1 MELKDRLKLAMSDP
15 KVSGTALAR
24 ACKVAAP
31 SVSEWLSGKTK
42 SLSAT
47 NLLAAAKFLK
57 VSPDWLASG
66 IGQMRK
72 TYTFEPLI
80 SNHKVEEPT
89 KQYHT
94 QATNTEPAP
103 HKKQVPLISWVRAG
117 GWGEIDDHNPDTA
130 DTITAHYSNPSKY
143 AFALTVDGDSMTSSI
158 GLSFPHGCNIIVDPE
173 RSPQAGDYVVAK
185 DVISQKATFKK
196 LTTDGVGWYLQALN
210 KDYKTIEI
218 DHLDKR
224 IIGVV
229 IEFYI
234 GSKL

>member
-1 MELKDRLKLAMSDP
+1 MELKNRLKLAMSDP
-15 KVSGTALAR
+15 KVSGAALAR

-31 SVSEWLSGKTK
+31 SVSEWLSGETK

-47 NLLAAAKFLK
+47 NLLAAAKFLN

-72 TYTFEPLI
+72 TYAPVVITNHTAQEP
-80 SNHKVEEPT
+80 VA
-89 KQYHT
+89 QYGT
-94 QATNTEPAP
+94 QQTNLVPATPKN
-103 HKKQVPLISWVRAG
+103 QVPLISWVRAG
-117 GWGEIDDHNPDTA
+117 DWGEIDDHNPNTA
-130 DTITAHYSNPSKY
+130 DTIPAHYSNPSKY

-185 DVISQKATFKK
+185 DVTSQKATFKK

>member
-1 MELKDRLKLAMSDP
+1 MPNIANRLKATRLEKDLTQDELAKKSGVSQGTIGNIESGARRAYGSLPRIAEALGIRNNWLRDGELP
-15 KVSGTALAR
+15 KYEFPATLNSNHTAQQ
-24 ACKVAAP
+24 P
-31 SVSEWLSGKTK
+31 
-42 SLSAT
+42 
-47 NLLAAAKFLK
+47 AAKYETQ
-57 VSPDWLASG
+57 P
-66 IGQMRK
+66 
-72 TYTFEPLI
+72 
-80 SNHKVEEPT
+80 SNIESIT
-89 KQYHT
+89 T
-94 QATNTEPAP
+94 
-103 HKKQVPLISWVRAG
+103 KKQVPLISWVRAG
-117 GWGEIDDHNPDTA
+117 GWGEINDHNPDTA
-130 DTITAHYSNPSKY
+130 DTIPAHYSNPSKY

-185 DVISQKATFKK
+185 DVASQKATFKK

-229 IEFYI
+229 IEFYV

>member
-1 MELKDRLKLAMSDP
+1 MINNMNMTPWERLNNELFRRKLGWQWVANGLNFDIQRVHNWKSRGIPAMHF
-15 KVSGTALAR
+15 R
-24 ACKVAAP
+24 AIADLFGVT
-31 SVSEWLSGKTK
+31 VDWIEGLDEKTVQEP
-42 SLSAT
+42 
-47 NLLAAAKFLK
+47 AAKYENQ
-57 VSPDWLASG
+57 P
-66 IGQMRK
+66 
-72 TYTFEPLI
+72 
-80 SNHKVEEPT
+80 SNVEST
-89 KQYHT
+89 SS
-94 QATNTEPAP
+94 
-103 HKKQVPLISWVRAG
+103 KKQVPLISWVRAG

-130 DTITAHYSNPSKY
+130 DTIPAHYSNPSKY

-185 DVISQKATFKK
+185 DVTSQKATFKK

>member
-1 MELKDRLKLAMSDP
+1 MALNERLKLAMSDP
-15 KVSGTALAR
+15 KVTSISLSK
-24 ACKVAAP
+24 ACKVSTAT
-31 SVSEWLSGKTK
+31 VSDWLSGEIKEIK
-42 SLSAT
+42 SK
-47 NLLAAAKFLK
+47 NLLLVAKFLN
-57 VSPDWLASG
+57 VSPEWLITG
-66 IGQMRK
+66 VGQMRK
-72 TYTFEPLI
+72 TYTFEATA
-80 SNHKVEEPT
+80 NHT
-89 KQYHT
+89 AQ
-94 QATNTEPAP
+94 EPAAKYETQIP
-103 HKKQVPLISWVRAG
+103 NSAPVIAKKQIPLISWVRAG
-117 GWGEIDDHNPDTA
+117 GWGKIDDHSPDTA
-130 DTITAHYSNPSKY
+130 DTIPAHYSNPSKY

-185 DVISQKATFKK
+185 DVTSQKATFKK

>member
-1 MELKDRLKLAMSDP
+1 MDTIAKRLKATRLEKDWSQDVLAKKSG
-15 KVSGTALAR
+15 VSQGTIGNIEAGTRRSYGSLPRIAEALGIRHNWLRDGEGA
-24 ACKVAAP
+24 KHDFPAP
-31 SVSEWLSGKTK
+31 LTSNHT
-42 SLSAT
+42 AQQP
-47 NLLAAAKFLK
+47 AAKYEIQ
-57 VSPDWLASG
+57 P
-66 IGQMRK
+66 
-72 TYTFEPLI
+72 
-80 SNHKVEEPT
+80 SNVEAITP
-89 KQYHT
+89 
-94 QATNTEPAP
+94 
-103 HKKQVPLISWVRAG
+103 KKQVPLISWVRAG

-130 DTITAHYSNPSKY
+130 DTIPAHYSHPSKH
-143 AFALTVDGDSMTSSI
+143 AFALTVDGDSMTSSV
-158 GLSFPHGCNIIVDPE
+158 GLSFPHGCNIIIDPE

-185 DVISQKATFKK
+185 DVTSQKATFKK

>member
-1 MELKDRLKLAMSDP
+1 MSTDFGKRLKTARKHAGISQTDLAKAIGISQSSVGHLETIGHGSSHVHQIALTCG
-15 KVSGTALAR
+15 VSTQ
-24 ACKVAAP
+24 
-31 SVSEWLSGKTK
+31 WLSTGDGVMF
-42 SLSAT
+42 SHEAREP
-47 NLLAAAKFLK
+47 AAKYENQ
-57 VSPDWLASG
+57 P
-66 IGQMRK
+66 
-72 TYTFEPLI
+72 
-80 SNHKVEEPT
+80 SNVEST
-89 KQYHT
+89 T
-94 QATNTEPAP
+94 T
-103 HKKQVPLISWVRAG
+103 KKQVPLISWVRAG

-130 DTITAHYSNPSKY
+130 DTIPAHYSNPSKY

-185 DVISQKATFKK
+185 DVTSQKATFKK